1 MDAPQVTAT
10 APQARR
16 AEPPEGGRRR
26 HAVRLPSVQ
35 VGTRPSMSVM
45 SRRRTRQSRVLRLLD
60 RLEREPGADPLIGV
74 LRRGVRAVPLGR
86 GRDVLHG
93 RWLGHP
99 VHPLM
104 VQVPIGSWLSAAVL
118 DLWPGR
124 SREAAL
130 LVGVGLAAA
139 TPAALTGAVDW
150 AELHPQQQRVGL
162 VHALANT
169 AAVGLYGASLT
180 CRVRGRGTAAR
191 AYGFLGLTAVG
202 LGGMLGG
209 HLAYRQ
215 ASGANHAEEV
225 PHVVTQ
231 GWHRIGTVAE
241 FPAGRPVRRGVD
253 DVPVLVVREGGG
265 TIHALAERCSH
276 LAGPLSEGTVA
287 DGCVRCPWHGSVFRL
302 SDGWNVQGPATAP
315 QPAFDTRIVDGHVE
329 IRLRQQDR
337 DGRAPGG
344 RKAG

>member
-1 MDAPQVTAT
+1 M
-10 APQARR
+10 
-16 AEPPEGGRRR
+16 
-26 HAVRLPSVQ
+26 
-35 VGTRPSMSVM
+35 
-45 SRRRTRQSRVLRLLD
+45 RQSRALRLLD
-60 RLEREPGADPLIGV
+60 RLEREPRADAVIDA
-74 LRRGVRAVPLGR
+74 LREGVRALPLGR

-118 DLWPGR
+118 DLRPGR
-124 SREAAL
+124 SREAGL

-139 TPAALTGAVDW
+139 APAALAGAVDW
-150 AELHPQQQRVGL
+150 AELHRRQQRVGL

-169 AAVGLYGASLT
+169 AAVGLYAASLA
-180 CRVRGRGTAAR
+180 CRVKGREAAGR

-225 PHVVTQ
+225 LHVVTE
-231 GWHRIGTVAE
+231 GWHRIGTVDE
-241 FPAGRPVRRGVD
+241 FPAGQPVRRSVD
-253 DVPVLVVREGGG
+253 DVPVLVVREPGG

-287 DGCVRCPWHGSVFRL
+287 DGCVECPWHGSVFRL
-302 SDGWNVQGPATAP
+302 SDGWNVRGPATAP
-315 QPAFDTRIVDGHVE
+315 QPAFDSRIVDGRVE
-329 IRLRQQDR
+329 VRLRRQDR
-337 DGRAPGG
+337 DDRPGNVRG
-344 RKAG
+344 ADRHRSATETGTAHGHSS

>member
-1 MDAPQVTAT
+1 MSTTPH
-10 APQARR
+10 
-16 AEPPEGGRRR
+16 RRR
-26 HAVRLPSVQ
+26 
-35 VGTRPSMSVM
+35 M
-45 SRRRTRQSRVLRLLD
+45 RQSRVLWLLD
-60 RLEREPGADPLIGV
+60 RLEREPRADPVIDA
-74 LRRGVRAVPLGR
+74 LREGVRALPLGR

-118 DLWPGR
+118 DLRPGR
-124 SREAAL
+124 SREAGL

-139 TPAALTGAVDW
+139 APAAFAGAVDW
-150 AELHPQQQRVGL
+150 AELHRQQQRVGL
-162 VHALANT
+162 VHALSNT
-169 AAVGLYGASLT
+169 AAVGLYAASLA
-180 CRVRGRGTAAR
+180 CRVKGREAAGR

-225 PHVVTQ
+225 PHVVTE
-231 GWHRIGTVAE
+231 GWHRIGTVDE
-241 FPAGRPVRRGVD
+241 FPAGQPVRRSVD
-253 DVPVLVVREGGG
+253 DVPVLVVRELGG

-287 DGCVRCPWHGSVFRL
+287 DGCVECPWHGSVFRL
-302 SDGWNVQGPATAP
+302 SDGWNVRGPATAP
-315 QPAFDTRIVDGHVE
+315 QPAFDTRIVDGRVE
-329 IRLRQQDR
+329 VRLRRQDR
-337 DGRAPGG
+337 DDHPGNG
-344 RKAG
+344 GGADLQRSVTETGTAHGDSS

>member
-1 MDAPQVTAT
+1 MP
-10 APQARR
+10 
-16 AEPPEGGRRR
+16 RRR
-26 HAVRLPSVQ
+26 
-35 VGTRPSMSVM
+35 M
-45 SRRRTRQSRVLRLLD
+45 RQSRVLGLLD
-60 RLEREPGADPLIGV
+60 RLEREPGADPLIKV

-180 CRVRGRGTAAR
+180 CRVSGRGTAAR

-225 PHVVTQ
+225 PHLVTQ
-231 GWHRIGTVAE
+231 GWHRIGAVDE
-241 FPAGRPVRRGVD
+241 FPVGRPVRRGVD
-253 DVPVLVVREGGG
+253 DVPVLVVREAGG
-265 TIHALAERCSH
+265 TVHALAERCSH

-337 DGRAPGG
+337 DGRATGG
-344 RKAG
+344 R